1 MLRTPIPE
9 KVKWWSSK
17 QMCTAKD
24 YNSFCPQGW
33 SLVHSLYKSTHS
45 LEIRLL
51 ELRKPIFNAF
61 LTCNKPAKQK
71 TLATAILAFQH
82 VTHIIWNQTED
93 ACRNKTKYSGVNFA
107 DLKIL
112 PATIR

>member
-1 MLRTPIPE
+1 
-9 KVKWWSSK
+9 
-17 QMCTAKD
+17 
-24 YNSFCPQGW
+24 
-33 SLVHSLYKSTHS
+33 
-45 LEIRLL
+45 LL